1 MFPDNKISDKF
12 SLTRTKCSYK
22 MLITFGINPYFAS
35 LLLEDIKHSD
45 NFSISFDESLNSVTA
60 NEQTD
65 TVIKFWDKL
74 NSKVEIWYLASIFLG
89 HTRAEDLLKAIQEA
103 TSKLELDKMKQ
114 VATEGLNVNWKLY
127 EKLYRES
134 RNIWP
139 HRFD

>member
-12 SLTRTKCSYK
+12 SLTSTKCSYK
-22 MLITFGINPYFAS
+22 MLITFGITPYFDS

-74 NSKVEIWYLASIFLG
+74 NSKVEIWYLASIFHR
-89 HTRAEDLLKAIQEA
+89 HTRAENLLKAIQEA
-103 TSKLELDKMKQ
+103 TSKLELDKMNQ
-114 VATEGLNVNWKLY
+114 VSTEGLNINWKLY

-134 RNIWP
+134 RNIWS